1 MENKRK
7 EPCQVVLTRSG
18 KVFEVSM
25 RGKMRLKKERE
36 RRRTR
41 YWWEWFRIKNK
52 EKIKWE
58 KKKKDYMIVLPVKN
72 LPYL

>member
-41 YWWEWFRIKNK
+41 YW
-52 EKIKWE
+52 
-58 KKKKDYMIVLPVKN
+58 
-72 LPYL
+72 